1 LNQPTTAPGKG
12 RALVGLLIVGLGT
25 MVVPLD
31 TALNIA
37 FPDITADF
45 AIPIADIQWIIIFY
59 ILTYTSLML
68 VCGKLGDLYGY
79 KRIFQ
84 VGLAVS
90 ALAFVLCAMAPA
102 YHWLLAARILQG
114 LGGALI
120 LSCGPALATALFPES
135 QRGRALGAYTMMFG
149 IGAAVGPSLGGIMVQ
164 NWGWEAV
171 FWFRLPLSLL
181 ALAALPWLRPA
192 QGERRTG
199 GFDLLGAFLL
209 AVGLGALMLALNQMQ
224 VDAMRGAAV
233 ATLGVLA
240 LTAFVRRELRAREPI
255 VPLAVF
261 RRLDFTML
269 NVVNALVNLVGF
281 SSYLLVPY
289 FLVRATDY
297 SLALGGVLLATSAI
311 GQAAVAPLCGWL
323 LSWRPWAS
331 RLALLGG
338 AMVAGGT
345 MLIGT
350 WGLGAGLWII
360 CVPLALQGMGMGLF
374 QVCILDVATG
384 RLDAKDRGVAG
395 SLAMVSRTIGNVLS
409 ATSLSLVFAGLRQ
422 MHAEAGMEPGAAFL
436 SAFQSTFF
444 YAGTGL
450 LICLAITL
458 ARPRLWFN

>member
-1 LNQPTTAPGKG
+1 
-12 RALVGLLIVGLGT
+12 

-45 AIPIADIQWIIIFY
+45 AIPIADIQWVIIFY

-68 VCGKLGDLYGY
+68 VCGKLGDLYGH

-84 VGLAVS
+84 AGLMLS
-90 ALAFVLCAMAPA
+90 ALAFILCAMAPT
-102 YHWLLAARILQG
+102 YHWLLVARMVQG

-120 LSCGPALATALFPES
+120 LSCGPALATALFADNR
-135 QRGRALGAYTMMFG
+135 RGRALGAYTMMFG
-149 IGAAVGPSLGGIMVQ
+149 IAAAAGPSLGGVMVQ
-164 NWGWEAV
+164 QWGWEAV
-171 FWFRLPLSLL
+171 FWFRLPLALL

-192 QGERRTG
+192 LGLRRTG
-199 GFDLLGAFLL
+199 GFDLFGALLL
-209 AVGLGALMLALNQMQ
+209 AVGLGSLMLALNQMQ
-224 VDAMRGAAV
+224 VDMVRGVVVAAV
-233 ATLGVLA
+233 GALA
-240 LTAFVRRELRAREPI
+240 LIAFVRRELRAREPI

-269 NVVNALVNLVGF
+269 NVVNSLVNLVGF

-297 SLALGGVLLATSAI
+297 SLAVGGVLLATSAI
-311 GQAAVAPLCGWL
+311 GQAAIAPLCGWL

-338 AMVAGGT
+338 FMVAGGT
-345 MLIGT
+345 MLIGA
-350 WGLGAGLWII
+350 WGVGVGLWAL
-360 CVPLALQGMGMGLF
+360 CVPLVLQGMGMGLF

-384 RLDAKDRGVAG
+384 RLDVKDRGVAG

-409 ATSLSLVFAGLRQ
+409 ATCLSLVFAGLRQ
-422 MHAEAGMEPGAAFL
+422 ARAEGGMDTAAAFL
-436 SAFQSTFF
+436 SAFQSTFLC
-444 YAGTGL
+444 AGAGL
-450 LICLAITL
+450 LVCLAVTL
-458 ARPRLWFN
+458 VRPRLWFS

>member
-1 LNQPTTAPGKG
+1 MSQAEAPPGKG
-12 RALVGLLIVGLGT
+12 RALIGLLIVGLGT

-31 TALNIA
+31 TAVNIA

-68 VCGKLGDLYGY
+68 VCGKLGDLYGH

-84 VGLAVS
+84 AGLALS

-102 YHWLLAARILQG
+102 YHWLLGARALQG

-135 QRGRALGAYTMMFG
+135 QRGRALGAYAMMFG
-149 IGAAVGPSLGGIMVQ
+149 IGAALGPSLGGIMVQ
-164 NWGWEAV
+164 HWGWEAV

-192 QGERRTG
+192 LGQRRTG
-199 GFDLLGAFLL
+199 GFDLVGALLL

-224 VDAMRGAAV
+224 LDMARGLAIAA
-233 ATLGVLA
+233 LGVLA
-240 LTAFVRRELRAREPI
+240 LIAFVRRELRAPEPI

-269 NVVNALVNLVGF
+269 NVVNGLVNLVGF
-281 SSYLLVPY
+281 SAYLLVPY

-297 SLALGGVLLATSAI
+297 SLALAGVLLATSAI
-311 GQAAVAPLCGWL
+311 GQAAIAPLCGWL

-338 AMVAGGT
+338 VMVGGGT
-345 MLIGT
+345 MLIGA
-350 WGLGAGLWII
+350 WGTGVAIWAM

-409 ATSLSLVFAGLRQ
+409 ATCLSLVFAALRQ
-422 MHAEAGMEPGAAFL
+422 THAAGGMDEAAAFL

-444 YAGTGL
+444 YAGAGL

-458 ARPRLWFN
+458 LRPRLWFS

>member
-1 LNQPTTAPGKG
+1 MQVLPSKG
-12 RALVGLLIVGLGT
+12 RALAGLLVVGLGT

-31 TALNIA
+31 TSVNIA
-37 FPDITADF
+37 FPDITSDF

-84 VGLAVS
+84 AGLAIS

-102 YHWLLAARILQG
+102 YHWLLGARMLQG
-114 LGGALI
+114 VGGALI
-120 LSCGPALATALFPES
+120 LSCGPALATALFSEK

-149 IGAAVGPSLGGIMVQ
+149 IGAAMGPSLGGLMVQ
-164 NWGWEAV
+164 LWGWEAV

-181 ALAALPWLRPA
+181 ALAALPWLHLAPA
-192 QGERRTG
+192 LRRTG
-199 GFDLLGAFLL
+199 GFDLFGALLL
-209 AVGLGALMLALNQMQ
+209 AIGLGALMLALNQMQ
-224 VDAMRGAAV
+224 AHMTRGGAIAA
-233 ATLGVLA
+233 LGILA
-240 LTAFVRRELRAREPI
+240 LAAFVRHELRAREPI

-269 NVVNALVNLVGF
+269 NVVNGLVNLVGF

-289 FLVRATDY
+289 FLVRETDY
-297 SLALGGVLLATSAI
+297 SLALAGVLLATSAM
-311 GQAAVAPLCGWL
+311 GQAVAAPLGGWL
-323 LSWRPWAS
+323 LGWRPWAS

-338 AMVAGGT
+338 VMVAGGT

-350 WGLGAGLWII
+350 WATGVGLWAM
-360 CVPLALQGMGMGLF
+360 CVPLVLQGMGMGLF

-384 RLDAKDRGVAG
+384 RLDARDRGVAG
-395 SLAMVSRTIGNVLS
+395 SLAMVTRTIGNVLS
-409 ATSLSLVFAGLRQ
+409 ATGLSLVFAGLRQ
-422 MHAEAGMEPGAAFL
+422 VRAETGMDAAAAFL

-444 YAGTGL
+444 YAGAGL
-450 LICLAITL
+450 LLCLGVTL
-458 ARPRLWFN
+458 LRPRLWFG